1 MKISYR
7 ITAETY
13 VEAQKLHAAKGAPI
27 SQRILKFVFP
37 PFFLLIGAITAV
49 WGSFGPNSW
58 GMLVLGTFWAVLFW
72 VYPPWQWKRTYAK
85 ERRLHEEYTADIS
98 EAGIRLEGL
107 MGDGNMR
114 WGLYTRFLE
123 SDKLFLLYQ
132 SPQLFNM
139 FPKSAFGP
147 GEADQFRE
155 LLKRK
160 LLPRNSSE
168 TAQLLT

>member
-7 ITAETY
+7 ITPETY

-85 ERRLHEEYTADIS
+85 VRRLHEVYWLWSVGPTERLNKKARVLLADGQHELYLSVASTWEIS
-98 EAGIRLEGL
+98 IKAALG
-107 MGDGNMR
+107 
-114 WGLYTRFLE
+114 
-123 SDKLFLLYQ
+123 KLHM
-132 SPQLFNM
+132 P
-139 FPKSAFGP
+139 
-147 GEADQFRE
+147 
-155 LLKRK
+155 
-160 LLPRNSSE
+160 
-168 TAQLLT
+168 